1 VKTEIPLFPLGTVLF
16 PEGQLPLRIFET
28 RYTDMVRRC
37 MRESLPFGVVLIQ
50 QGAEAGAVGSI
61 ADVGTT
67 ARVVD
72 FSSLDDGLL
81 GISCVGERRFQL
93 LRSWRQE
100 DGLNLGEIEFLP
112 AWPAEPVPLEAQ
124 QIAGLLQKHWSE
136 FAGQFGAE
144 APRFDDAV
152 WVCARLAQVLPLPP
166 PLKQRLLE
174 SDSAA
179 LALRVLAALVKTEQN
194 DA

>member
-1 VKTEIPLFPLGTVLF
+1 VTTELPLFPLGSVLL
-16 PEGQLPLRIFET
+16 PEGQLALRIFET

-50 QGAEAGAVGSI
+50 QGAESGAVGST

-67 ARVVD
+67 ARIVD
-72 FSSLDDGLL
+72 FSTLADGLL
-81 GISCVGERRFQL
+81 GLSCVGERRFQL
-93 LRSWRQE
+93 LRSWRQD

-124 QIAGLLQKHWSE
+124 QLAGLLRKHWGEFSE
-136 FAGQFGAE
+136 QFGAE
-144 APRFDDAV
+144 SPRFDDAV
-152 WVCARLAQVLPLPP
+152 WVCARLAQVLPLPA

-179 LALRVLAALVKTEQN
+179 LALRVLAALVKTEQD

>member
-1 VKTEIPLFPLGTVLF
+1 VTTELPLFPLGTVLL

-37 MRESLPFGVVLIQ
+37 MRESRPFGVVLIQ
-50 QGAEAGAVGSI
+50 QGAEGGAVGSI
-61 ADVGTT
+61 ADIGTT
-67 ARVVD
+67 ARIVD
-72 FSSLDDGLL
+72 FSTLPDGLL
-81 GISCVGERRFQL
+81 GLSCVGEQRFQL

-100 DGLNLGEIEFLP
+100 DGLNLGEIEFLT
-112 AWPAEPVPLEAQ
+112 AWPAEPVPVEALQ
-124 QIAGLLQKHWSE
+124 LAGLLQKHWSE

-144 APRFDDAV
+144 SPRFDDAV